1 MSTGNASFVRLTP
14 MCRFGQRRMGH
25 SSRSW
30 ENALVRVLHALGV
43 DPVAVMVFGDAP
55 NDMGLFGLCGYPA
68 TLQALGIIP

>member
-1 MSTGNASFVRLTP
+1 
-14 MCRFGQRRMGH
+14 MGH

-43 DPVAVMVFGDAP
+43 DPAAVMVFGDAP